1 MCDYMVLFN
10 INSLFF
16 YVTMVEEI
24 NLSFKVQLRTQE
36 TKAKPLSEEDSVV
49 SYGCGALTWLAEAPV
64 AVAESAPGERKR
76 GGLSTG
82 EFLRR

>member
-1 MCDYMVLFN
+1 MA
-10 INSLFF
+10 
-16 YVTMVEEI
+16 EEMI
-24 NLSFKVQLRTQE
+24 NLLFKVQLRTRE
-36 TKAKPLSEEDSVV
+36 TKAKPLCEEDSVV

-64 AVAESAPGERKR
+64 AVADSAPGERKR